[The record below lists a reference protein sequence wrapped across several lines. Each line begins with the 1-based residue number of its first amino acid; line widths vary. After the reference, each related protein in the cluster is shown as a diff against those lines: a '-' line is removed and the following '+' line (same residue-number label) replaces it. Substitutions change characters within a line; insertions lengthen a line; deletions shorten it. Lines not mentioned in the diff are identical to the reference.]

1 MKFLLS
7 YFKQYKL
14 QLAGVMLALLVS
26 AGAVLSFGRWIKL
39 LIDQGFSKE
48 NSGMLDHA
56 LLLLLTAAAVLSLAA
71 YCRYYLI
78 TRIGDNVVANIRRDV
93 FRHLI
98 NFSPAFFE
106 TEKTG
111 GIISRLTTD
120 TVLIQSLVTTVF
132 SQLVRNGLTF
142 AGGLILL
149 FVTSPKLTLYVLVI
163 VPLAVLPIVILGKK
177 VRKLSAATQLKIGD
191 ISAHIEETV
200 SSYKTVQ
207 AYCREDL
214 EAGKFESYLQNAL
227 AASQNRIKMRA
238 GLTAMV
244 ILLTFAAVGLV
255 LWIGGHEVLA
265 GELSAGSLSA
275 FIFYAVMLAGA
286 LGAISDVVGEL
297 QRALGATEGLSAII
311 STSSEIKD
319 SNDAIALPEKTK
331 GELEFRDVT
340 FFYPSKK
347 DKPALKNVN
356 FRARAGEKIAIVGL
370 SGAGKSTIFQLAL
383 RFYDPAFGKV
393 LFDGI
398 DIKDLQLKSL
408 RSQFAIVSQEPFIFS
423 GTARE
428 NIAYGRE
435 GTTEDEVIAAAK
447 AAIAYDFIMRLPQ
460 GFDTYLGEKGMRISG
475 GEKQRIAIA
484 RAILRQPKILL
495 LDEATNALD
504 AENEQMVQIALEKLM
519 NNCTTIIIAHRLA
532 TILKSDRILVLNE
545 GKIEEEGGHQHLI
558 AAGGLYSRLAGLQ
571 FGLGGIDFSSQG
583 STSEPVLL
591 TEIHKKVMH

>member
-14 QLAGVMLALLVS
+14 QLAGVFLALMVS

-39 LIDQGFSKE
+39 LIDQGFARE
-48 NSGMLDHA
+48 NSAMLDHA
-56 LLLLLTAAAVLSLAA
+56 LLLLLTAATVLSLAA
-71 YCRYYLI
+71 YIRYYLI
-78 TRIGDNVVANIRRDV
+78 TRIGDSVVANIRRDV

-111 GIISRLTTD
+111 SIISRLTTD
-120 TVLIQSLVTTVF
+120 TVLIQSLITTVF
-132 SQLVRNGLTF
+132 SQLIRNGLTF
-142 AGGLILL
+142 TGGLILL

-207 AYCREDL
+207 AYCREAL
-214 EAGKFESYLQNAL
+214 EAEKFEGYLQNAL

-238 GLTAMV
+238 ALTAMV

-265 GELSAGSLSA
+265 GEMTAGGLSA

-297 QRALGATEGLSAII
+297 QRALGATDGLSAII
-311 STSSEIKD
+311 SVGSKIKD
-319 SNDAIALPEKTK
+319 SADAIALPDNTK

-340 FFYPSKK
+340 FFYPNKK

-383 RFYDPAFGKV
+383 RFYDPTYGKI
-393 LFDGI
+393 LCDGI
-398 DIKDLQLKSL
+398 DVKDLQLKSL
-408 RSQFAIVSQEPFIFS
+408 RSEFAIVSQEPFIFS

-428 NIAYGRE
+428 NIGYGRE
-435 GTTEDEVIAAAK
+435 GATEAEIIAAAK
-447 AAIAYDFIMRLPQ
+447 AAMAYDFIMKLPQ

-475 GEKQRIAIA
+475 GERQRIAIA
-484 RAILRQPKILL
+484 RAILRAPKILL

-504 AENEQMVQIALEKLM
+504 AENEQMVQLALEKLM

-532 TILKSDRILVLNE
+532 TVLKSDRILVLNE
-545 GKIEEEGGHQHLI
+545 GKIEEEGNHQQLI
-558 AAGGLYSRLAGLQ
+558 TASGLYSRLAGLQ
-571 FGLGGIDFSSQG
+571 FGLEGMDFSSR
-583 STSEPVLL
+583 SAVSEPIIL
-591 TEIHKKVMH
+591 TEVHKKVMH